1 MGAPSNDLAHE
12 IISAMSS
19 LNMEPEPIVPAPV
32 QEGPVFLS
40 QSDAWAKHS
49 MEHLKQAMQILHH
62 RDAQSFVEK
71 LVNKFPELSGIKL
84 TVIASM
90 AQKHFISGE

>member
-1 MGAPSNDLAHE
+1 MVTLEHLPIAGPRNQVHNRIVFE
-12 IISAMSS
+12 I
-19 LNMEPEPIVPAPV
+19 
-32 QEGPVFLS
+32 
-40 QSDAWAKHS
+40 
-49 MEHLKQAMQILHH
+49 HLKQAMQILHH